1 MKEKELGNNNEI
13 QKENE
18 NLKEEIRLLRML
30 LEAKE
35 DMINEQKS
43 KNQQLINEKDN
54 LIHQKEKLIHQQ
66 ENLIDQ
72 KDKFINHQQAL
83 IQDLKETLKSFAL
96 QKYK

>member
-1 MKEKELGNNNEI
+1 MKEKELGKNNEI

-18 NLKEEIRLLRML
+18 NLKEEIRLLKML

-35 DMINEQKS
+35 YMMIEQNS
-43 KNQQLINEKDN
+43 KNQQLINHKN
-54 LIHQKEKLIHQQ
+54 YLIHQQ